1 MPMSIGKTA
10 APVTELRGVGPK
22 TAASLKQMGIN
33 TMADL
38 LRHYPLRFVNYPE
51 ITEIGALTDEEVGNP
66 IAVHAEA
73 VRELVRRAGTRVQ
86 LCTGTL
92 SHALS
97 SKYAASRTASGAV
110 RETQRCR
117 KAL

>member
-73 VRELVRRAGTRVQ
+73 VRELVRRAGTRAQ
-86 LCTGTL
+86 LCTGTF
-92 SHALS
+92 SDG
-97 SKYAASRTASGAV
+97 SGELIA
-110 RETQRCR
+110 TWYHMP
-117 KAL
+117 